1 MEILQ
6 HQSTVEVHPVNQS
19 GPQLLNCTIILKTGL
34 NKYIKAGRGGGGGKQ
49 QHTLGDTR
57 QSKHLN
63 CHCQDVVMFLRS
75 ITCEKLDY

>member
-34 NKYIKAGRGGGGGKQ
+34 NKYIKAGGKKKKK

-63 CHCQDVVMFLRS
+63 CHCQDAVMFLRS